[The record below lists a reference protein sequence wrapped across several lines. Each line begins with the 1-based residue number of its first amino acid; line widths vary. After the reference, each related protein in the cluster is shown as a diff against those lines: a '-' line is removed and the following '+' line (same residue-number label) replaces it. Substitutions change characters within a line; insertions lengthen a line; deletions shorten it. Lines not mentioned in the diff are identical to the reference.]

1 MGPSTKDQDGTEL
14 VEDISDARFSWASRF
29 WTGSIWLSLP
39 FDAKLTYF
47 CIDDQTSHLASAVFI
62 RPTITTG
69 QGTRILVETATDG
82 LEFHQR
88 VIDHLKRRV
97 DECQHNMNQDE
108 LGLLFRHIQLHRSR
122 IGKSGTKPKI
132 ESPSDLRKFFQD
144 QADAAQALA
153 QRADSVSKRF
163 FQVKKISQRILAD
176 QEELGLD
183 LITSKEGSKKL
194 YIATKCLDT
203 VWADV
208 QLEWR
213 TLKAEFE
220 DFEADQSILEV
231 IDWANPETGELTN
244 ATQDE
249 KGSEGLTPSKGSP
262 VAPYAEVDWN
272 DKGKK
277 DKDCPGEGKSAKTQT
292 EVDHLAEAL
301 AAALGI
307 DSTSEPNKTA
317 EDKGEAA

>member
-1 MGPSTKDQDGTEL
+1 M
-14 VEDISDARFSWASRF
+14 
-29 WTGSIWLSLP
+29 
-39 FDAKLTYF
+39 
-47 CIDDQTSHLASAVFI
+47 
-62 RPTITTG
+62 PTIATG

-108 LGLLFRHIQLHRSR
+108 VDLLFRHIQLHRTG
-122 IGKSGTKPKI
+122 IGKSSTKPQI

-144 QADAAQALA
+144 QADIAQALA
-153 QRADSVSKRF
+153 QKADSVCKRF
-163 FQVKKISQRILAD
+163 SQVKKISERILAD

-183 LITSKEGSKKL
+183 LIMSTEGSKKL
-194 YIATKCLDT
+194 HIATKCLDT

-220 DFEADQSILEV
+220 DFEADQSILQV
-231 IDWANPETGELTN
+231 IEWANNPETGELAK

-249 KGSEGLTPSKGSP
+249 KGSQGSTPLKGSP

-272 DKGKK
+272 DKGQK
-277 DKDCPGEGKSAKTQT
+277 DKDSPGEGKSAKTQA

-301 AAALGI
+301 AAALNI
-307 DSTSEPNKTA
+307 ASTSEPNKTT
-317 EDKGEAA
+317 EDKDEAA